1 MYPIVFIGTHFS
13 DWTWCHWLFLVSG
26 FCFAP
31 SHFLCGHC
39 CLFLEEWSAQ
49 VFMVFFS
56 FLFLF
61 YFLIHWF
68 YPLSAPHQ
76 VCEVRW
82 LSGWVWSE
90 AFWIEVLM
98 VEDRVCLSGMWLK
111 LMYHVCIYRLNATL
125 SAWPWT
131 DVTVRGFERENQCFF
146 FWFFILSQTA
156 TATLNELF
164 ITEWLHV
171 SRECIKVNFSWM
183 FIHLW
188 AKMFIKS
195 FPEIWFGLSTL
206 LKSNCTLAAVDVEN
220 FDSAG
225 VSVISQS
232 RHSSTRSCASK
243 SFAKNSL
250 NTPAAGQN

>member
-1 MYPIVFIGTHFS
+1 MYVFIGLMPL
-13 DWTWCHWLFLVSG
+13 CQLGLGLMWL
-26 FCFAP
+26 
-31 SHFLCGHC
+31 
-39 CLFLEEWSAQ
+39 
-49 VFMVFFS
+49 
-56 FLFLF
+56 
-61 YFLIHWF
+61 
-68 YPLSAPHQ
+68 
-76 VCEVRW
+76 CEV
-82 LSGWVWSE
+82 
-90 AFWIEVLM
+90 
-98 VEDRVCLSGMWLK
+98 LK
-111 LMYHVCIYRLNATL
+111 
-125 SAWPWT
+125 
-131 DVTVRGFERENQCFF
+131 ERISIFF

-171 SRECIKVNFSWM
+171 SRECIKVNFSCM

-232 RHSSTRSCASK
+232 RHSSTGSCASK
-243 SFAKNSL
+243 SFGKNSL

>member
-1 MYPIVFIGTHFS
+1 MQWVRLCLQESPAVKHFVPDGSNIQSVYPIVFIGTHFS

-146 FWFFILSQTA
+146 SD
-156 TATLNELF
+156 
-164 ITEWLHV
+164 
-171 SRECIKVNFSWM
+171 FSYCHKLRLQHWM
-183 FIHLW
+183 NY
-188 AKMFIKS
+188 S
-195 FPEIWFGLSTL
+195 
-206 LKSNCTLAAVDVEN
+206 
-220 FDSAG
+220 
-225 VSVISQS
+225 
-232 RHSSTRSCASK
+232 
-243 SFAKNSL
+243 
-250 NTPAAGQN
+250 